1 MKRKKNSNSNNLI
14 KFFAD
19 LNIFLGFGILI
30 LGSLFF
36 ITASIILVNQENK
49 IINYVERENEILKVS
64 LFENPSNTQIDN
76 NSNLALNLFEIK
88 IPQNTA
94 ETMGF
99 KIIIPKIGV
108 DTYIYESMNGDI
120 GLDKGVWRD
129 PLRGRPDV
137 DGLPTVLFAHRW
149 GLDTFSNEY
158 RSKNLFLNIPSL
170 NKGDVIKLFWG
181 DNIYE
186 YYVEFVEVRQFASKE
201 SDLILVTCRDYDS
214 PLRYIVHAN
223 KINANS
229 IN

>member
-1 MKRKKNSNSNNLI
+1 MKIRKNNNQHSLI
-14 KFFAD
+14 KFFANA
-19 LNIFLGFGILI
+19 NIFFGFSILVV
-30 LGSLFF
+30 GSVLFVF
-36 ITASIILVNQENK
+36 ASLVLVNQENRL
-49 IINYVERENEILKVS
+49 INYVERENEILRVS
-64 LFENPSNTQIDN
+64 LFENPSNVRIDN
-76 NSNLALNLFEIK
+76 NPNLTLNLFEIK
-88 IPQNTA
+88 VPKNKA

-99 KIIIPKIGV
+99 KINIPAIGL

-170 NKGDVIKLFWG
+170 NKGDIIKLFWG
-181 DNIYE
+181 DKIYE